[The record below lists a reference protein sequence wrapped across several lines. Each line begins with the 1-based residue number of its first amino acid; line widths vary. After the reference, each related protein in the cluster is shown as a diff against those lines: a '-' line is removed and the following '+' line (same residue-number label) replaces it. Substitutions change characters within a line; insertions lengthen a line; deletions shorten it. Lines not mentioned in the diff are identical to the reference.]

1 MFLYVTFIKR
11 FVFEVMVI
19 AEITIIT
26 SKVQCYINNKEESV
40 DNKVLDW

>member
-11 FVFEVMVI
+11 FVFEVIVI

-26 SKVQCYINNKEESV
+26 RKVQCYVYYKEESV
-40 DNKVLDW
+40 DS